1 MGLVRSTPRPAKSN
15 IPIMSTGSAIN
26 FGKST
31 RPGCLI
37 MSGKQYVGSV
47 GAICTNQ
54 SSVIGYSFLFDTDS
68 IETGGQFYLAPQNSA
83 YFDTPLVT
91 MARMFERY
99 RMVSHNLVFIPLT
112 GTNTPM
118 STVVAYFPDC
128 QALEALGLTSS
139 VQTPSQAML
148 HSSSNCSE
156 FPMFSKFTT
165 RPIRNQGRRD
175 DALLYIAGTQ
185 YDDSVDFTEKPSD
198 NRMNISGVYGITY
211 NGNLP
216 DLFPVPPATSG
227 ESLTVYTQDVYMYY
241 TIELCYMQLAIT
253 GGIVFST
260 RSHLKKLIKEHK
272 LGDTTPLKDVV
283 SILDAKVQKKKHGD
297 NPRIDLLEGKLTL
310 LREKLQ
316 QLEIDHEHKEN
327 YVDDFDLPPPSKLV
341 REVTGI
347 SPTPSARSSK
357 SNSRK

>member
-1 MGLVRSTPRPAKSN
+1 MGLVRRTPRPPISN

-26 FGKST
+26 FGRST

-47 GAICTNQ
+47 GAICTNTD
-54 SSVIGYSFLFDTDS
+54 SVIGYAFLFDTDA

-91 MARMFERY
+91 MVRMFERY
-99 RMVSHNLVFIPLT
+99 RIISHSLTFVPLT

-139 VQTPSQAML
+139 TQTPSQAML

-156 FPMFSKFTT
+156 FPMFSKFAT
-165 RPIRNQGRRD
+165 RPVRNQGRKD
-175 DALLYIAGTQ
+175 DALLYVAGNQ
-185 YDDSVDFTEKPSD
+185 YDDSVDFSEKPAD
-198 NRMNISGVYGITY
+198 NRMNIAGVYGITY

-227 ESLTVYTQDVYMYY
+227 QSITVYTQDVYMYY
-241 TIELCYMQLAIT
+241 TVELCYMQLAIT
-253 GGIVFST
+253 GGIVYST
-260 RSHLKKLIKEHK
+260 RSHLKALIKEHK
-272 LGDTTPLKDVV
+272 LKDSTPLKDVV
-283 SILDAKVQKKKHGD
+283 DILESKVQKKKHGD
-297 NPRIDLLEGKLTL
+297 NPRIDLLEGKITL

-316 QLEIDHEHKEN
+316 QLEVDHEHKEQ
-327 YVDDFDLPPPSKLV
+327 YVDDFDLPPPPRLA
-341 REVTGI
+341 REVTVA
-347 SPTPSARSSK
+347 SPTPSGKSSK
-357 SNSRK
+357 SSSRK